1 MVGCERNGFARIG
14 NYLSLISGLICALF
28 GMLLLRWVA
37 SFLYLGLLIIFT
49 SLLQR
54 MTYKTFASILTV
66 LFSTSYMIFWW
77 LMTSGLPMIFNLQY
91 AGLIGSLFG
100 IVGGAMSAFTA
111 RTLQKNGKVAG

>member
-14 NYLSLISGLICALF
+14 NYLSLVSGLICALL

-37 SFLYLGLLIIFT
+37 SLLYLGLLIVFA

-66 LFSTSYMIFWW
+66 LFSISYLILWW
-77 LMTSGLPMIFNLQY
+77 LITSGLSMIFNLQY

-100 IVGGAMSAFTA
+100 IIGGTMSAFTA

>member
-1 MVGCERNGFARIG
+1 
-14 NYLSLISGLICALF
+14 
-28 GMLLLRWVA
+28 
-37 SFLYLGLLIIFT
+37 
-49 SLLQR
+49 